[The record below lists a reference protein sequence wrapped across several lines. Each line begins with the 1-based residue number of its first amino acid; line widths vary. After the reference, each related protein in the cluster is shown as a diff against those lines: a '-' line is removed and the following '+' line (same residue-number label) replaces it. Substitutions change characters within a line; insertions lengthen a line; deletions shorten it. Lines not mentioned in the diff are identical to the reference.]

1 MSAEQMKEKG
11 NAEFKAGN
19 YDKSIEFYTYA
30 TEMDPKNHVYHT
42 NRSMAYAQMKKWD
55 KSLRDAEKAIS
66 LKPDWEKGHYR
77 RGVALSNMNQY
88 KEAFEAFQ
96 ACLNIQPN
104 NDDFK
109 KAADQAKRDM
119 FKGMTNAEIDKH
131 EANDLF
137 KQGKIQDAITLYQK
151 ALLRTTDDEKGQAVK
166 ADLHANLAACY
177 VQLYEPKKVLENCE
191 AAIKISPNH
200 VKALL
205 RRGQAYEAL
214 EKYQLALDDFE
225 HALKL
230 EPDIKMA
237 VEACVRLRNAIRR
250 KEQMDKHGEKLRKS

>member
-1 MSAEQMKEKG
+1 MSAESFKEKG

-19 YDKSIEFYTYA
+19 YEKAAELYTLC
-30 TEMDPKNHVYHT
+30 TEMDPKNHIYWT
-42 NRSMAYAQMKKWD
+42 NRSMCYAQMKRWE
-55 KSLRDAEKAIS
+55 KSLKDAEKAIA

-77 RGVALSNMNQY
+77 RGVALSNMNQF
-88 KEAFEAFQ
+88 KEAFEAFSS
-96 ACLNIQPN
+96 CLNIQPS

-109 KAADQAKRDM
+109 KAAEQAKRDM
-119 FKGMTNAEIDKH
+119 YKGMTNAEIDKH

-137 KQGKIQDAITLYQK
+137 KQGKIQEAIKLYGS
-151 ALLRTTDDEKGQAVK
+151 ALLRVANDEKGQAVK
-166 ADLHANLAACY
+166 ADLYANLAACY
-177 VQLYEPKKVLENCE
+177 VQLYEPKKVLDNCE
-191 AAIKISPNH
+191 AALKIAPKH

-214 EKYQLALDDFE
+214 EKYQLALEDFE
-225 HALKL
+225 RALEL